1 MTKADRLALS
11 RRGVLIT
18 AAGAGLALPAMLAAG
33 VAHATGP
40 AVSPF
45 RRAIGGA
52 TVTPLLDGFFDVETA
67 YWTGIAAADVAAAA
81 HAAFLDPAAPI
92 RIGIAAWLVR
102 VGAQTVLVDA
112 GAGALFGTSGGRLLE
127 ALAADG
133 ATPADIDAVLVG
145 HMHPDHIGG
154 LLAGD
159 RPAFPRAELIVAEAD
174 HRFWTDPAMAS
185 RAPEGIRGWFGAAR
199 AVADAHAGRLTLV
212 ADGASPVSGFT
223 AVALPGHT
231 PGHTAWR
238 LETGGDTVLFWSD
251 TALVA
256 PVQFARPD
264 AMLVFDADPEAARA
278 SRLRAFGEAAEAR
291 SLVTGTH
298 LPFPGFG
305 HVARQ
310 DGAFAWVSAVWPYA

>member
-1 MTKADRLALS
+1 MTRDDRLALS
-11 RRGVLIT
+11 RRGVLMA
-18 AAGAGLALPAMLAAG
+18 AAGAGLALPATLAAG
-33 VAHATGP
+33 AAHAADP

-52 TVTPLLDGFFDVETA
+52 TVTPLLDGFFDVETG
-67 YWTGIAAADVAAAA
+67 YWAGIAAADVAAAA

-102 VGAQTVLVDA
+102 VGGRMVLVDA
-112 GAGALFGTSGGRLLE
+112 GAGELFGASGGRLLA

-133 ATPADIDAVLVG
+133 VTPADIDAVLIG
-145 HMHPDHIGG
+145 HMHADHIGG
-154 LLAGD
+154 LLAGG

-174 HRFWTDPAMAS
+174 HRFWTDLAMAS
-185 RAPEGIRGWFGAAR
+185 RAPEGIRGWFEAAR
-199 AVADAHAGRLTLV
+199 AVVDAHAGRITLV
-212 ADGASPVSGFT
+212 SDGASPVPGFA
-223 AVALPGHT
+223 AVALPGPT
-231 PGHTAWR
+231 PGHTGWR
-238 LETGGDTVLFWSD
+238 LESGGETVLFWSD

-264 AMLVFDADPEAARA
+264 AMLVFDADPDAARA

-291 SLVTGTH
+291 SLVAGTH

-310 DGAFAWVSAVWPYA
+310 DGAFAWVPAVWPYA